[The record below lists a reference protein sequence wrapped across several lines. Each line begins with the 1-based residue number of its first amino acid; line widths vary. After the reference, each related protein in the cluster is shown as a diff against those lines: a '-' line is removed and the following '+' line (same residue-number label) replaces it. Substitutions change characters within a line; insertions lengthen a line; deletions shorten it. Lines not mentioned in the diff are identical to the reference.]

1 MLVRPT
7 EGTMRFNETQIE
19 PKKEPKPK
27 KNKVVIKA
35 GSKDYD
41 YAELANTKKILTGRG
56 SL

>member
-1 MLVRPT
+1 
-7 EGTMRFNETQIE
+7 MRFNETQIE

-35 GSKDYD
+35 ISKDYD
-41 YAELANTKKILTGRG
+41 DSELANTKKILTGRG